1 MFCRDTDEKTVLEY
15 LKKQSQLI
23 EQYIALDPILTSA
36 NVSPMLNYA
45 VANLSEIMMSPIG
58 SLIFRKI
65 TLIGLIMII

>member
-45 VANLSEIMMSPIG
+45 VANLSEIMMSPIILKT
-58 SLIFRKI
+58 SKYPLLTIYNV
-65 TLIGLIMII
+65 